1 MTRNKNKQEDERQSK
16 EAPGRVTKTHG
27 GELVEAIAPEE
38 LVSVH
43 DSSCKHEKLVRD
55 ESETDFIAFTC
66 ANNACHEVML
76 YDKE

>member
-1 MTRNKNKQEDERQSK
+1 MTRSKNRQEDEQKSK

-43 DSSCKHEKLVRD
+43 DSNCKHEKLIRD
-55 ESETDFIAFTC
+55 ETETDFNAFMC
-66 ANNACHEVML
+66 ANDACGEVML